1 MLQLSQ
7 GQHCGG
13 LQCIKCAIRHDLLFK
28 EPAPSSTIELEE
40 DEELADAA
48 GGDSRD
54 AEELDAEGVCW
65 EELLIE
71 DEDKE
76 IVN

>member
-1 MLQLSQ
+1 M
-7 GQHCGG
+7 
-13 LQCIKCAIRHDLLFK
+13 
-28 EPAPSSTIELEE
+28 ELEE

-54 AEELDAEGVCW
+54 AEELDVEEVCW
-65 EELLIE
+65 DELLIE
-71 DEDKE
+71 DEDEE